1 MNAVYQGKSVSVFT
15 ADFVHF
21 MNYLTKRI
29 NFRFGTVWQLAF
41 LNHLELLTSLLSVYF
56 FF

>member
-56 FF
+56 FV

>member
-1 MNAVYQGKSVSVFT
+1 MKRSIFQAMNAVYQGKSVSAFT

-29 NFRFGTVWQLAF
+29 NFRFGTV
-41 LNHLELLTSLLSVYF
+41 
-56 FF
+56 